1 MDIFFRNKKLSQLFS
16 YEKRTVVEDSQLD
29 IIPFRFRQT
38 MGTSEIHAFQK
49 ELSPTEFYPLTDDH
63 IEENKSFVYTVFA
76 PRGKE
81 KYEEAIILLHG
92 LNERSWNKYLTW
104 AEFLVRETHKPVV
117 LFPIA
122 FHMNRTPGLWCNPR
136 QVLPWVNKRKE
147 KINNND
153 NLTFANVALS
163 SRLSCHPLRFYA
175 SGRESVFNIC
185 QLTEE
190 IKRGEHPLFR
200 RNTTVDLF
208 AYSIG
213 ALLSQV
219 VLLANPNQ
227 WFDDTRLFMFCGGS
241 IFSEMNGNAR
251 DIMDKESYERLTHY
265 YTTDFLGKRNLPHC
279 FPEDL
284 FEKAFK
290 AMIRPESFREE
301 RESFFRQ
308 ACNRI
313 RAISLKNDRVM
324 PTEGIIKALGKAS
337 GRILEELH
345 FSFDYSHQVP
355 FPLNDKVN
363 KEEVDRAFRLILGK
377 AAYFLR
383 S

>member
-1 MDIFFRNKKLSQLFS
+1 MDVFFRNQELSQLFS
-16 YEKRTVVEDSQLD
+16 YEKRTKIEASQLD
-29 IIPFRFRQT
+29 IVPFHFRQT
-38 MGTSEIHAFQK
+38 VGTTEIYAFQK
-49 ELSPTEFYPLTDDH
+49 TLPVTEFYPLTDDH
-63 IEENKSFVYTVFA
+63 IEENKSFVYTVFS
-76 PRGKE
+76 PCKEE
-81 KYEEAIILLHG
+81 KYQNAIILLHG

-104 AEFLVRETHKPVV
+104 AEFLVCETGKPVI

-122 FHMNRTPGLWCNPR
+122 FHMNRAPGLWCNPR
-136 QVLPWVNKRKE
+136 QVLPWVNKRRE
-147 KINNND
+147 KVSHND

-185 QLTEE
+185 QLAEE
-190 IKRGEHPLFR
+190 IKRGEHPLFLK
-200 RNTTVDLF
+200 NSSIDLF

-219 VLLANPNQ
+219 ILLANPNKL
-227 WFDDTRLFMFCGGS
+227 FNDTRLFMFCGGS

-251 DIMDKESYERLTHY
+251 DIMDKESYERLTNY
-265 YTTDFLGKRNLPHC
+265 YTNDFLGKRDLPYC
-279 FPEDL
+279 FPEDI

-290 AMIRPESFREE
+290 AMICPNSLKEE

-313 RAISLKNDRVM
+313 RAISLKNDIVM

-337 GRILEELH
+337 EKILEELH

-355 FPLNDKVN
+355 FPLNTKVN
-363 KEEVDRAFRLILGK
+363 KEEVDKAFRLILGK
-377 AAYFLR
+377 AAYFLK
-383 S
+383 